1 MKTLQIFAALVL
13 SALPGLTLPGLA
25 LAEGC
30 HDKASASCTEG
41 MVWDSAK
48 GTCVER
54 PSA

>member
-13 SALPGLTLPGLA
+13 SALPGFS